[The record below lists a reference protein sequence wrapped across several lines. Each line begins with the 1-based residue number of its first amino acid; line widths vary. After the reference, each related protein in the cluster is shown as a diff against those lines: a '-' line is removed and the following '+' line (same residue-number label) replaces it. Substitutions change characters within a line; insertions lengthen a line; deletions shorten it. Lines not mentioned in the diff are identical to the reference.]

1 MGETRSQR
9 RIDGCI
15 HIYLGHGE
23 NIFQLKQDDTHLGL
37 CQNKDVGIFSLHVIL
52 KTLNATRYSLSNPSR
67 KESHDADIRV
77 PSFGLK

>member
-1 MGETRSQR
+1 MGETRTQR
-9 RIDGCI
+9 RINGCI

-23 NIFQLKQDDTHLGL
+23 NIFQLKQYDTHLRL

-52 KTLNATRYSLSNPSR
+52 ETLNATRYSLSDPSG
-67 KESHDADIRV
+67 KELRDADIHV